1 MILFKKFVLLH
12 DYLDCIMEISK
23 IRTLVSR
30 AGEMQGIFV
39 VDLVYLDGIPY
50 AVFEWEKKEGADPVP
65 LYKVRLDPRGLMP
78 LPPGGDSNLQY
89 QYRVSVED
97 PETVFLTGHSR
108 PDLTDVFNFQL
119 SESHD
124 SALF

>member
-78 LPPGGDSNLQY
+78 LPPGGNSNLQY

-97 PETVFLTGHSR
+97 PR
-108 PDLTDVFNFQL
+108 PF
-119 SESHD
+119 S
-124 SALF
+124 